1 MGAGYF
7 NSTGNSNSF
16 FGSYT
21 GLTNITGG
29 NNTIIGNHADMASGS
44 LNFATA
50 LGSEAIVSTSNTV
63 VLGRSNGQDQ
73 VVMPGNVGIGTNAP
87 AFKLQVIDTSNTG
100 LRVQTNAA
108 GGTVASFGG
117 SGAFQ
122 IDASGVNGGRFHI
135 SENGNVGVGTNAP
148 NEKLEVNGVL
158 RVNQLGSI
166 GGTQLCRNLFNQIS
180 NCSSSLR
187 YKNNIASFLPGLSFV
202 NQLRPITFDW
212 KGGGSRDVGFG
223 AEDVAN
229 IDPLFVVYNEKGE
242 IEGVKYD
249 RLSVA
254 FVNAFKEQQEQI
266 QKQQVQI
273 ARQQQQ
279 IDALERIV
287 QSLARR
293 GR

>member
-1 MGAGYF
+1 
-7 NSTGNSNSF
+7 
-16 FGSYT
+16 
-21 GLTNITGG
+21 
-29 NNTIIGNHADMASGS
+29 MASGS
-44 LNFATA
+44 LTYATA
-50 LGSEAIVSTSNTV
+50 LGSEAIVSTSNTI
-63 VLGRSNGQDQ
+63 VLGRNYGQDQ

-117 SGAFQ
+117 SGVFQ

-187 YKNNIASFLPGLSFV
+187 YKNNIASFSPDCHSSTSSGRSLS
-202 NQLRPITFDW
+202 IG
-212 KGGGSRDVGFG
+212 KAAAAGMS
-223 AEDVAN
+223 A
-229 IDPLFVVYNEKGE
+229 
-242 IEGVKYD
+242 
-249 RLSVA
+249 SVP
-254 FVNAFKEQQEQI
+254 KTWQTSI
-266 QKQQVQI
+266 HCLLYTTKK
-273 ARQQQQ
+273 ARSK
-279 IDALERIV
+279 A
-287 QSLARR
+287 
-293 GR
+293 